1 MTRPTVLC
9 PTEASTDVN
18 RIQDCFRHETL
29 FYAGD
34 NGFLQGTLS
43 FINDAIAAEEPIL
56 VAVGSAR
63 IGLLQQA
70 LGSDSELVR
79 FADIQLL
86 GRNPARM
93 IPAWREFVEEEAP
106 DGRPVRGI
114 SEPIW
119 LGRSAAEMAEC
130 QRHELLVN
138 LVFDQGQP
146 WRLLCTYDVDGLDE
160 QVIVAARRSH
170 PFIAENGGSR
180 RSDAY
185 LGVHEAPS
193 PFAGALPPPSTR
205 VEEEWT
211 FAGED
216 LSVLRGRVREWAAGT
231 PLGVERTEY
240 LVLAASELATNSVR
254 HGGGRGSLRMWREP
268 EALVCEV
275 RDGGRIEEPLT
286 GRVRPA
292 PDQISGRGLWLVN
305 HVCDLVQ
312 IRAMPQGNVVRIQ
325 MSVV

>member
-119 LGRSAAEMAEC
+119 LGRSAAEMASSPAS
-130 QRHELLVN
+130 RSALA
-138 LVFDQGQP
+138 GQP
-146 WRLLCTYDVDGLDE
+146 
-160 QVIVAARRSH
+160 
-170 PFIAENGGSR
+170 
-180 RSDAY
+180 
-185 LGVHEAPS
+185 
-193 PFAGALPPPSTR
+193 
-205 VEEEWT
+205 
-211 FAGED
+211 
-216 LSVLRGRVREWAAGT
+216 
-231 PLGVERTEY
+231 
-240 LVLAASELATNSVR
+240 
-254 HGGGRGSLRMWREP
+254 
-268 EALVCEV
+268 
-275 RDGGRIEEPLT
+275 
-286 GRVRPA
+286 
-292 PDQISGRGLWLVN
+292 
-305 HVCDLVQ
+305 
-312 IRAMPQGNVVRIQ
+312 
-325 MSVV
+325 